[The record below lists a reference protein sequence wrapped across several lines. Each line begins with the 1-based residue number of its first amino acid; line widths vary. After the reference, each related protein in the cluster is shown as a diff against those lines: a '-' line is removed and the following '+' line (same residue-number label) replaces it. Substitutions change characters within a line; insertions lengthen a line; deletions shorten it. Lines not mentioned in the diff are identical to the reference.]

1 MAFRQKKILMQR
13 LNVPAPIHQFTK
25 TLEKDQAN
33 KLFKLLS
40 KYSPETKQDKRQRL
54 KEEAKNKADKKEE
67 KKGDKPMVIKF
78 GLSHVTTLVENKQA
92 KLVVMAHD
100 VVPVELMIFLPTL
113 CRKMGVPF
121 CFVKGKARL
130 GAFVHQKTATCLAL
144 TEVRKEDLNDLE
156 NLRTFF
162 NGTYNNNSGLRTQE
176 GEPQMGIKNEQ
187 KRNRGKKNRNQ
198 GGN

>member
-1 MAFRQKKILMQR
+1 MPFRQKKILMDR

-40 KYSPETKQDKRQRL
+40 KYKPETKTDKRNRL

-67 KKGDKPMVIKF
+67 KKHEGEKPLVVKF
-78 GLSHVTTLVENKQA
+78 GLNHITTLVENKQA
-92 KLVVMAHD
+92 KLVVIAHD
-100 VVPVELMIFLPTL
+100 VVPIELMIFLPAL

-130 GAFVHQKTATCLAL
+130 GHFVHQKNATCLAL
-144 TEVRKEDLNDLE
+144 TDVRKEDLNDLE

-162 NGTYNNNSGLRTQE
+162 NGTYNQNSGLRTQE
-176 GEPQMGIKNEQ
+176 GAPIMGIKNQQ
-187 KRNRGKKNRNQ
+187 KR
-198 GGN
+198 GGRKRKAQK